1 VKTRSRWQW
10 RGSIALAGV
19 ALGFV
24 IYPLIEGKNDVIN
37 SDWPAFATGAKL
49 IVQDPSHL
57 YDFDVQ
63 RRTQLDV
70 TGGRT
75 LVGLGIHGIL
85 PFLAPAWVAFFAVPF
100 DALGTDLG
108 GRLWILFGLACL
120 AFGLLLAVRPRP
132 PTAILPAFASVPTAL
147 LLLNAQLDGLVAL
160 GIGGAIALCA
170 LPPLRG
176 GRVGERSISP
186 ILTAAPARRGVNWWD
201 RFAAGLCLGLT
212 LVKPQLVLPL
222 GAALILTRE
231 WRVLAG
237 WASAG
242 IVMFAAAAAVYPRWV
257 FDWWHVLGTTV
268 QPGAR
273 EVNLG
278 HAGTILPGPYFGYA
292 VAVLSVLALIVILVL
307 ARRAKRDLRAA
318 VAVLVAGGVLVSPHA
333 LPADLVLVTVAL
345 AIWGNAT
352 WIEWLVLSVGA
363 IIAAVV
369 PAPVP
374 TVVGVLLVAWLCLRV
389 AGLSAWRWPRGQAPA
404 SAG

>member
-1 VKTRSRWQW
+1 MKTRSRWQW

-19 ALGFV
+19 ALGYV

-49 IVQDPSHL
+49 IVQDPAHL

-63 RRTQLDV
+63 RRTQLEV

-75 LVGLGIHGIL
+75 LIGLGIHGIL

-120 AFGLLLAVRPRP
+120 ALGLLLAVRPRP
-132 PTAILPAFASVPTAL
+132 PTAILAAFASVPSAL
-147 LLLNAQLDGLVAL
+147 LLLNAQLDGMVAL
-160 GIGGAIALCA
+160 GVGGAVALHS
-170 LPPLRG
+170 LPPSG
-176 GRVGERSISP
+176 GSVVHQKYP
-186 ILTAAPARRGVNWWD
+186 YL
-201 RFAAGLCLGLT
+201 AGLCLGLA
-212 LVKPQLVLPL
+212 LVKPQLVLPI

-237 WASAG
+237 WTSAG

-268 QPGAR
+268 QVGAR

-278 HAGTILPGPYFGYA
+278 HLGTILPGAYVGYG
-292 VAVLSVLALIVILVL
+292 VAALSLLALVGVLIL
-307 ARRAKRDLRAA
+307 ARRVRRDLRAA
-318 VAVLVAGGVLVSPHA
+318 MAVLVAGGVLVSPHA
-333 LPADLVLVTVAL
+333 LPADLVLVTIAL

-352 WIEWLVLSVGA
+352 WAEWLVLSVGA

-389 AGLSAWRWPRGQAPA
+389 AGLSAWQRPQGQAPA